1 MHARERIA
9 LGRCVPSANMQEP
22 VFRSSSHA
30 CVSRVGECSCTC
42 IYVCNLQSL
51 EILLVAPWKM
61 YDALLLKASKRKF
74 QCLDISS
81 YSTDSALWI
90 HPRPSSFRN
99 TVTSSNPHPIWR
111 VDINVNRMSV
121 HPRERRLCTTAYQRH
136 SGFHFGLY
144 AIFAIEEFSFSA
156 DFHNVLILS
165 SCYELDQVL
174 LKKYKK

>member
-1 MHARERIA
+1 MPTCRSRFSPRPRI
-9 LGRCVPSANMQEP
+9 RVSQELAS
-22 VFRSSSHA
+22 VYIYIYIYI
-30 CVSRVGECSCTC
+30 CTC
-42 IYVCNLQSL
+42 IYVRNLQSL

-121 HPRERRLCTTAYQRH
+121 HPQERRLCTTAYQRY
-136 SGFHFGLY
+136 SWFSLRFVRNLRY
-144 AIFAIEEFSFSA
+144 RKIFLFR
-156 DFHNVLILS
+156 
-165 SCYELDQVL
+165 
-174 LKKYKK
+174 